1 MKFNQRNV
9 SRYTHSLKFLLHYND
24 LSALRLQQRKV
35 QYNPSSLLVTV
46 PMYAQRFYKIQC
58 QCHNTVKNNK
68 KKSNFILLPG
78 PSRLTLSPSTKTTIF
93 SAPLPRISAT
103 LDTASITSD
112 MRLKP

>member
-46 PMYAQRFYKIQC
+46 PMYAQSFPKF
-58 QCHNTVKNNK
+58 N
-68 KKSNFILLPG
+68 
-78 PSRLTLSPSTKTTIF
+78 
-93 SAPLPRISAT
+93 ASAT
-103 LDTASITSD
+103 TL
-112 MRLKP
+112 